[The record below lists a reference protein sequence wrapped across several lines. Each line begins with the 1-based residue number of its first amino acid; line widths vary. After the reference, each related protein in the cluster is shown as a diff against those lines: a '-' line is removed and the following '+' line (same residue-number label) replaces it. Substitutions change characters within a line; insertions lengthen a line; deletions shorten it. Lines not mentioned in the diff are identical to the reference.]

1 MNPKHVDVRAYD
13 SYLIEPDE
21 DNIITIGVW
30 GLYRLRLNMY
40 AYAEQARISDFK
52 HHLVFL
58 NKIIT
63 RDVFKAY
70 LMAWYFF
77 LNGRF
82 AGDFQK
88 ARRLKEIIMQYAEK
102 YKEAGND

>member
-1 MNPKHVDVRAYD
+1 MNPKKVDVRAYD

-21 DNIITIGVW
+21 DDIITIGVW

-58 NKIIT
+58 QKIIT

-70 LMAWYFF
+70 LMEWFFF
-77 LNGRF
+77 LSNRCSS
-82 AGDFQK
+82 DFQK
-88 ARRLKEIIMQYAEK
+88 TRRLKEILMQYAEK
-102 YKEAGND
+102 YKEADND

>member
-13 SYLIEPDE
+13 SYLIKPDE
-21 DNIITIGVW
+21 DDIITIGVW

-40 AYAEQARISDFK
+40 TYAEQAMISDFK
-52 HHLVFL
+52 NHLVFVQ
-58 NKIIT
+58 KIIT

-70 LMAWYFF
+70 LMEWYFF
-77 LNGRF
+77 LSGRCSS
-82 AGDFQK
+82 DFQK
-88 ARRLKEIIMQYAEK
+88 TTRLKKILMQYAEK

>member
-13 SYLIEPDE
+13 SYLIKPDE
-21 DNIITIGVW
+21 DDIITIGVW

-40 AYAEQARISDFK
+40 TYAEQAMISDFK
-52 HHLVFL
+52 NHLVFVQ
-58 NKIIT
+58 KIIT

-70 LMAWYFF
+70 LMEWYFF
-77 LNGRF
+77 LSGRCSS
-82 AGDFQK
+82 DFQK
-88 ARRLKEIIMQYAEK
+88 TRRLKEILMQYAEK